1 VIVADN
7 GSSDGS
13 RELATAAG
21 ARVVPVPI
29 RGYGSALLAGIAA
42 AQGECVV
49 MGDAD
54 GSYDF
59 TAIDVFLSKL
69 REGNDLVMGNRFR
82 GGIRVTGRLTAKV
95 AQPSVVTLEPLTQD
109 IAEPIDRIFLPGG
122 EKQYAGPANA
132 EIFVDLEGDD
142 VPDHFEGNEADLS
155 DLIVETLALSVDLYP
170 REPDAS
176 LEDTGFKP
184 DLDTSSPFDALKAL
198 KPKE

>member
-1 VIVADN
+1 MSAPGRVQLHDASIRLDSMPVAGRDVEVTP
-7 GSSDGS
+7 SAEE
-13 RELATAAG
+13 RTA
-21 ARVVPVPI
+21 
-29 RGYGSALLAGIAA
+29 IAA
-42 AQGECVV
+42 QLGLGSV
-49 MGDAD
+49 DAL
-54 GSYDF
+54 
-59 TAIDVFLSKL
+59 AVKL
-69 REGNDLVMGNRFR
+69 HAVRFR